1 MLAIWIFN
9 GCMFALGLM
18 LGTAL
23 ALMWKL
29 LKVLGRHCRELDQWR
44 ARMDEV
50 RAMMERAKR
59 DTGTVLDK
67 IEDVT
72 AQQVQDWNAVQQEIA
87 VLDGRL
93 GTVERRFGP
102 LEEKP
107 ATLPDPEGIQLLERA
122 HGPLSEYVPREE
134 QEAKDGR

>member
-1 MLAIWIFN
+1 MHSWTIFAGMTLLALL
-9 GCMFALGLM
+9 LGLN
-18 LGTAL
+18 L
-23 ALMWKL
+23 AFSWKL
-29 LKVLGRHCRELDQWR
+29 GGALCRHRRDLDQWR
-44 ARMDEV
+44 ARMDEI

-102 LEEKP
+102 LAPLEQRVDEVP
-107 ATLPDPEGIQLLERA
+107 EAGPDGPE
-122 HGPLSEYVPREE
+122 PVE
-134 QEAKDGR
+134 QEAKDER

>member
-1 MLAIWIFN
+1 MHSWTIFAGMTLLALL
-9 GCMFALGLM
+9 LGLN
-18 LGTAL
+18 L
-23 ALMWKL
+23 AFSWKL
-29 LKVLGRHCRELDQWR
+29 GGALCRHRRDLDQWR
-44 ARMDEV
+44 ARMDEI

-67 IEDVT
+67 LEDVT

-107 ATLPDPEGIQLLERA
+107 ALEPE
-122 HGPLSEYVPREE
+122 PVPQE
-134 QEAKDGR
+134 QEASHD